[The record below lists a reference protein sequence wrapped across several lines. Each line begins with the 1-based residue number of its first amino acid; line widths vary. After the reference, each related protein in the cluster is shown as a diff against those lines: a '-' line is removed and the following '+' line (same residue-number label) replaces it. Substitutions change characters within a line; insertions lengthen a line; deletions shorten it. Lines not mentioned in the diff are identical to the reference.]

1 MSVEPTY
8 SLRKRGVHPKGCIP
22 FCYLISRMSDINGI
36 FSKKA
41 KAVLQAARMAARN
54 LGSDSISTEHL
65 LLGLVREDSGFA
77 ADTLKALNVN
87 LNDLGENVQRALT
100 SNGGIMTVGDAHGAL
115 LSFTVRCKAA
125 LFNAAKIAKE
135 EGDQYI
141 GPEHLMLAI
150 LQQSESPAAGT
161 LSTFGVTYENFQAA
175 LQQLKRES
183 MDESLPGDERGED
196 GERGSDIP
204 RGPGETRQQVRSQSR
219 SKTPILEHFGR
230 DLTAMARQGKLD
242 PIIGREA
249 EIERLIQILCRR
261 KKNNPALIGEPGVG
275 KTAIIEGLALKIA
288 QKKIPELLANKRVV
302 SLDVAAMVAGTKYR
316 GQFEERVKG
325 LIMELQ
331 RVDNSV
337 ILFIDELHTIVGA
350 GGSEGSLDASNIFK
364 PALARGE
371 LQCIGATTIDEYRKY
386 IEKDAALERRFQTIV
401 VNPPSSED
409 SIQILEGLRA
419 KYEQHHKVRYT
430 PEAIRASVTLAERYI
445 SDRFLPDKAIDVLDE
460 AGARVRLNSIRTPQD
475 LKEME
480 DQLAEANQK
489 KEDAIA
495 EQQYEAAASLR
506 DKIEELTNRIAE
518 RREAINKEDSK
529 ETPVVD
535 ENEIRDCISKM
546 TGIPVSRL
554 AGEEAQKLLKLG
566 DEIKERVIGQN
577 QAVDA
582 VVKAIRR
589 TRAGIRDTKRPMG
602 SFLFLGPTGVGKTE
616 LAKVLSLSLFGS
628 EDSMIRI
635 DMSEYMEKHS
645 ISRLIGAPPGYV
657 GFEESGGQ
665 LSEKVRKRPYS
676 VVLLDEIEKAH
687 PDVYNLLLQILDDG
701 ILTDSYGRKIN
712 FKNTIIIMTSNA
724 GAREVRHSSGMGF
737 TKMGE
742 TDDYERM
749 ETAIREEVKRV
760 FSPEFLNRID
770 EQIVFRPLSK
780 QDLTS
785 VVDIQLTFLQKNLS
799 ERGILLE
806 VSKEAKE
813 FVVNHNYDSALGARP
828 IRRSIQ
834 QLIED
839 EIAEGLLLGLY
850 SDFSTISLDVVDGKL
865 KFKCEKLPS
874 T

>member
-1 MSVEPTY
+1 
-8 SLRKRGVHPKGCIP
+8 
-22 FCYLISRMSDINGI
+22 MSDINGI

-41 KAVLQAARMAARN
+41 KAVLQAARIAARN
-54 LGSDSISTEHL
+54 LGSDSVTTEHL

-77 ADTLKALNVN
+77 AETLRALKIN
-87 LNDLGENVQRALT
+87 LNELGENVQRSLT
-100 SNGGIMTVGDAHGAL
+100 TNGGIMTVGDAHGAL
-115 LSFTVRCKAA
+115 LSFTTRCKAA

-150 LQQSESPAAGT
+150 LQQAESPAAGT
-161 LSTFGVTYENFQAA
+161 LSTFGVTYENFENT
-175 LQQLKRES
+175 LQQIKREAMNGQPS
-183 MDESLPGDERGED
+183 GEEGDGMDGDDRFMGQGRGGD
-196 GERGSDIP
+196 
-204 RGPGETRQQVRSQSR
+204 TRQQVRSQSR
-219 SKTPILEHFGR
+219 SKTPILDHFGR
-230 DLTAMARQGKLD
+230 DLTARAKQGKLD
-242 PIIGREA
+242 PIIGRGR

-275 KTAIIEGLALKIA
+275 KTAIIEGLAQKIV
-288 QKKIPELLANKRVV
+288 QKKIPELLMNKRVV
-302 SLDVAAMVAGTKYR
+302 TLDVAAMVAGTKYR

-401 VNPPSSED
+401 VNPPNSED
-409 SIQILEGLRA
+409 SIQILEGLRP
-419 KYEQHHKVRYT
+419 KYEQHHKVHYT
-430 PEAIRASVTLAERYI
+430 PEAIRAAVTLAERYI
-445 SDRFLPDKAIDVLDE
+445 TDRFLPDKAIDVLDE

-480 DQLAEANQK
+480 DELAATMQK
-489 KEDAIA
+489 KEEAIA
-495 EQQYEAAASLR
+495 DQQYETAATLR
-506 DKIEELTNRIAE
+506 DKIEDLTNRIAE
-518 RREAINKEDSK
+518 RREALNKEDSADF
-529 ETPVVD
+529 PIVD

-554 AGEEAQKLLKLG
+554 AGEETQKLLKLG
-566 DEIKERVIGQN
+566 DEIKERVIGQD

-616 LAKVLSLSLFGS
+616 LAKVLSQSLFGS

-645 ISRLIGAPPGYV
+645 VSRLIGAPPGYV
-657 GFEESGGQ
+657 GFEDNGGQ
-665 LSEKVRKRPYS
+665 LSEKVRKRPYC

-687 PDVYNLLLQILDDG
+687 PDIYNLLLQILDDG

-760 FSPEFLNRID
+760 FSPEFLNRVD
-770 EQIVFRPLSK
+770 EQIVFRPLTKKNLS
-780 QDLTS
+780 S

-806 VSKEAKE
+806 VSEAAKE
-813 FVVNHNYDSALGARP
+813 FIVSHNYDSALGARP

-834 QLIED
+834 NLVED
-839 EIAEGLLLGLY
+839 EIAEGLLLGIY
-850 SDFSTISLDVVDGKL
+850 KDFTTISIDVENNKL
-865 KFKCEKLPS
+865 KFTSEALPS
-874 T
+874 

>member
-1 MSVEPTY
+1 
-8 SLRKRGVHPKGCIP
+8 
-22 FCYLISRMSDINGI
+22 MSDGNGL
-36 FSKKA
+36 FSAKA
-41 KAVLQAARMAARN
+41 KAVMQAARMAARN
-54 LGSDSISTEHL
+54 LGSDSITVEHL
-65 LLGLVREDSGFA
+65 LLGLVREDSGYA
-77 ADTLKALNVN
+77 AETLRALKVN
-87 LNDLGENVQRALT
+87 LNELAETVQKNLT
-100 SNGGIMTVGDAHGAL
+100 NDGGIMTVGGDARGGL
-115 LSFTVRCKAA
+115 LSFTARTKAV
-125 LFNAAKIAKE
+125 LYNAAKIAKE

-150 LQQSESPAAGT
+150 LQQADSPAAAT
-161 LSTFGVTYENFQAA
+161 LSTYNVTSENFQQM
-175 LQQLKRES
+175 LDQLKHS
-183 MDESLPGDERGED
+183 
-196 GERGSDIP
+196 GSDEYPEENNGEGAARPTQQRDP
-204 RGPGETRQQVRSQSR
+204 RAASGSR

-230 DLTAMARQGKLD
+230 DLTAMARAGKLD

-275 KTAIIEGLALKIA
+275 KTAIVEGLAQKIV
-288 QKKIPELLANKRVV
+288 QKKIPDLLANKRVV
-302 SLDVAAMVAGTKYR
+302 TLDVAAMVAGTKYR

-331 RVDNSV
+331 RVGNSV

-401 VNPPSSED
+401 VNPPNAED

-419 KYEQHHKVRYT
+419 KYEQHHKVHYT
-430 PEAIRASVTLAERYI
+430 PDAVRAAVNLGERYI
-445 SDRFLPDKAIDVLDE
+445 SERFLPDKAIDVLDE
-460 AGARVRLNSIRTPQD
+460 AGARVRLNSIKVPQD
-475 LKEME
+475 LQNME
-480 DQLAEANQK
+480 DELAASIEKKEEAVANQDYETAARERAREEELQNMIAARK
-489 KEDAIA
+489 KELQS
-495 EQQYEAAASLR
+495 ES
-506 DKIEELTNRIAE
+506 EEFAT
-518 RREAINKEDSK
+518 
-529 ETPVVD
+529 VD
-535 ENEIRDCISKM
+535 ENVIRDVISKM

-554 AGEEAQKLLKLG
+554 AGEEAQKLLHLG
-566 DEIKERVIGQN
+566 DEIKQRIIGQD

-582 VVKAIRR
+582 IVKSIRR
-589 TRAGIRDTKRPMG
+589 TRAGIRSTKRPMG

-616 LAKVLSLSLFGS
+616 LAKVLSLNLFGS

-657 GFEESGGQ
+657 GFEDGGGQ

-687 PDVYNLLLQILDDG
+687 PDIYNLLLQILDDG

-780 QDLTS
+780 KDLVS
-785 VVDIQLTFLQKNLS
+785 VVDIQMGFLQKNIS
-799 ERGILLE
+799 DRGILLE
-806 VSKEAKE
+806 ISQEAKE
-813 FVVNHNYDSALGARP
+813 FIVSHNYDSALGARP

-834 QLIED
+834 SLVED
-839 EIAEGLLLGLY
+839 EIAEGLLLGTMK
-850 SDFSTISLDVVDGKL
+850 DFSTISITVEDGKL
-865 KFKCEKLPS
+865 KFTSEALPS
-874 T
+874 

>member
-1 MSVEPTY
+1 
-8 SLRKRGVHPKGCIP
+8 
-22 FCYLISRMSDINGI
+22 MSDINGI

-41 KAVLQAARMAARN
+41 KAVLQAARIAARN
-54 LGSDSISTEHL
+54 LGSDSVTTEHL

-77 ADTLKALNVN
+77 AETLRALKIN
-87 LNDLGENVQRALT
+87 LNELGENVQRSLT
-100 SNGGIMTVGDAHGAL
+100 TNGGIMTVGDAHGAL
-115 LSFTVRCKAA
+115 LSFTTRCKAA

-150 LQQSESPAAGT
+150 LQQAESPAAGT
-161 LSTFGVTYENFQAA
+161 LSTFGVTYENFENT
-175 LQQLKRES
+175 LQQIKREAMNGQPS
-183 MDESLPGDERGED
+183 GEEGDGMDGDDRFMGQGRGGD
-196 GERGSDIP
+196 
-204 RGPGETRQQVRSQSR
+204 TRQQVRSQSR
-219 SKTPILEHFGR
+219 SKTPILDHFGR
-230 DLTAMARQGKLD
+230 DLTALAKQGKLD
-242 PIIGREA
+242 PIIGRGR

-275 KTAIIEGLALKIA
+275 KTAIIEGLAQKIV
-288 QKKIPELLANKRVV
+288 QKKIPELLMNKRVV
-302 SLDVAAMVAGTKYR
+302 TLDVAAMVAGTKYR

-401 VNPPSSED
+401 VNPPNSED
-409 SIQILEGLRA
+409 SIQILEGLRP
-419 KYEQHHKVRYT
+419 KYEQHHKVHYT
-430 PEAIRASVTLAERYI
+430 PEAIRAAVTLAERYI
-445 SDRFLPDKAIDVLDE
+445 TDRFLPDKAIDVLDE

-480 DQLAEANQK
+480 DELAATMQK
-489 KEDAIA
+489 KEEAIA
-495 EQQYEAAASLR
+495 DQQYETAATLR
-506 DKIEELTNRIAE
+506 DKIEDLTNRIAE
-518 RREAINKEDSK
+518 RREALNKEDSADF
-529 ETPVVD
+529 PIVD

-554 AGEEAQKLLKLG
+554 AGEETQKLLKLG
-566 DEIKERVIGQN
+566 DEIKERVIGQD

-616 LAKVLSLSLFGS
+616 LAKVLSQSLFGS

-657 GFEESGGQ
+657 GFEDGGGQ
-665 LSEKVRKRPYS
+665 LSEKVRKRPYC

-687 PDVYNLLLQILDDG
+687 PDIYNLLLQILDDG

-749 ETAIREEVKRV
+749 ETAIKEEVKRV

-780 QDLTS
+780 KDLVS

-806 VSKEAKE
+806 VSEAAKE
-813 FVVNHNYDSALGARP
+813 HVVSHNYDSALGARP

-834 QLIED
+834 NLVED
-839 EIAEGLLLGLY
+839 EIAEGLLLGIY
-850 SDFSTISLDVVDGKL
+850 KDFSTISIDVENGKL
-865 KFKCEKLPS
+865 KFTSEALPS
-874 T
+874 

>member
-1 MSVEPTY
+1 
-8 SLRKRGVHPKGCIP
+8 
-22 FCYLISRMSDINGI
+22 MSDINGI
-36 FSKKA
+36 FSAKA
-41 KAVLQAARMAARN
+41 KAVLQAARMAAHN
-54 LGSDSISTEHL
+54 LSSDSITVEHL
-65 LLGLVREDSGFA
+65 LLGLVREESGYA
-77 ADTLKALNVN
+77 AETLRALKVN
-87 LNDLGENVQRALT
+87 LSDLGETVQRSLST
-100 SNGGIMTVGDAHGAL
+100 NGGLMTIGGDKRGGL
-115 LSFTVRCKAA
+115 LSFTARTKAI
-125 LFNAAKIAKE
+125 LFNAAKLAKN

-150 LQQSESPAAGT
+150 LQQTDTPAAAT
-161 LSTFGVTYENFQAA
+161 LSTYTVTFDNYLEM
-175 LQQLKRES
+175 LQQIKSRNMDPSS
-183 MDESLPGDERGED
+183 MDVDRNVPPMMRNE
-196 GERGSDIP
+196 P
-204 RGPGETRQQVRSQSR
+204 RSSATTASK

-230 DLTAMARQGKLD
+230 DLTAMARAGKLD

-275 KTAIIEGLALKIA
+275 KTAIVEGLAQKIV
-288 QKKIPELLANKRVV
+288 QKKIPDLLANKRVV
-302 SLDVAAMVAGTKYR
+302 TLDVAAMVAGTKYR

-331 RVDNSV
+331 RVGNSV

-386 IEKDAALERRFQTIV
+386 IEKDAALERRFQTII
-401 VNPPSSED
+401 VNPPNSED
-409 SIQILEGLRA
+409 SVLILEGLRA
-419 KYEQHHKVRYT
+419 KYEQHHNVRYT
-430 PEAIRASVTLAERYI
+430 PDAVRAAVTLAERYI
-445 SDRFLPDKAIDVLDE
+445 SERFLPDKAIDVLDE
-460 AGARVRLNSIRTPQD
+460 AGARVRLDSIKVPDDLKQMEEELVKTNQLKDECIANQLYEEAAKHRDKAEELEKSIAYRKNSI
-475 LKEME
+475 
-480 DQLAEANQK
+480 A
-489 KEDAIA
+489 EDAKA
-495 EQQYEAAASLR
+495 
-506 DKIEELTNRIAE
+506 N
-518 RREAINKEDSK
+518 
-529 ETPVVD
+529 TPVVD
-535 ENEIRDCISKM
+535 ENVIRDVISKM

-554 AGEEAQKLLKLG
+554 AGEEAQKLLHLG
-566 DEIKERVIGQN
+566 EEIKQRVIGQD

-582 VVKAIRR
+582 IVKSIRR
-589 TRAGIRDTKRPMG
+589 TRAGIRSSKRPMG

-657 GFEESGGQ
+657 GYEEGGGQ
-665 LSEKVRKRPYS
+665 LTEKVRKHPYS

-687 PDVYNLLLQILDDG
+687 PDIYNLLLQILDDG

-742 TDDYERM
+742 TDDYDRM
-749 ETAIREEVKRV
+749 EAAIRDEVKRV

-780 QDLTS
+780 KDLVS
-785 VVDIQLTFLQKNLS
+785 VVDIQMGFLQKNIS
-799 ERGILLE
+799 DRGILLE
-806 VSKEAKE
+806 ISQEAKE
-813 FVVNHNYDSALGARP
+813 LIVNHNYDSALGARP

-834 QLIED
+834 SLVED
-839 EIAEGLLLGLY
+839 EIAEGLLLGRL
-850 SDFSTISLDVVDGKL
+850 SDFSTICIGVENGKL
-865 KFKCEKLPS
+865 TFTSEALPS
-874 T
+874 

>member
-1 MSVEPTY
+1 MSEN
-8 SLRKRGVHPKGCIP
+8 
-22 FCYLISRMSDINGI
+22 NGI
-36 FSKKA
+36 FSAKA
-41 KAVLQAARMAARN
+41 KAELQAARMAARN
-54 LGSDSISTEHL
+54 LGSDSITVEHL
-65 LLGLVREDSGFA
+65 LLGLVREDSGYA
-77 ADTLKALNVN
+77 SETLKALKVN
-87 LNDLGENVQRALT
+87 LAELGETVQRALT
-100 SNGGIMTVGDAHGAL
+100 NDGGLMTIGGDNRGGL
-115 LSFTVRCKAA
+115 LAFTARTKAVM
-125 LFNAAKIAKE
+125 FNAAKIAKE

-150 LQQSESPAAGT
+150 LQQSDSPAAAT
-161 LSTFGVTYENFQAA
+161 LSTFNVTFENFQQA
-175 LQQLKRES
+175 LDQLKRGNAEEAQ
-183 MDESLPGDERGED
+183 DDRDFVG
-196 GERGSDIP
+196 
-204 RGPGETRQQVRSQSR
+204 RQSQQGR
-219 SKTPILEHFGR
+219 PQQKSKTPILEHFGR
-230 DLTAMARQGKLD
+230 DLTALARQGKLD
-242 PIIGREA
+242 PIIGREE

-275 KTAIIEGLALKIA
+275 KTAIIEGLAQKIV
-288 QKKIPELLANKRVV
+288 QKKIPELLMNKRVV
-302 SLDVAAMVAGTKYR
+302 TLDVAAMVAGTKYR

-386 IEKDAALERRFQTIV
+386 IEKDAALERRFQTIM
-401 VNPPSSED
+401 VNPPNSED
-409 SIQILEGLRA
+409 SIQILEGLRG
-419 KYEQHHKVRYT
+419 KYEQHHKVHYT
-430 PEAIRASVTLAERYI
+430 PDAIRAAVLLAERYI
-445 SDRFLPDKAIDVLDE
+445 SERFLPDKAIDVLDE
-460 AGARVRLNSIRTPQD
+460 AGARVRLDSICIPQD
-475 LKEME
+475 LKDME
-480 DQLAEANQK
+480 EELAELKREMDDAVANQNFEK
-489 KEDAIA
+489 
-495 EQQYEAAASLR
+495 AASLR
-506 DKIEELTNRIAE
+506 DKTEDLEKKVTE
-518 RREAINKEDSK
+518 RRDSLTADKNSEA
-529 ETPVVD
+529 TPVVD
-535 ENEIRDCISKM
+535 ENAIRDCISKM

-554 AGEEAQKLLKLG
+554 ADEEAKKLLHLG
-566 DEIKERVIGQN
+566 DEIKERVIGQD

-616 LAKVLSLSLFGS
+616 LAKVLSYSLFGS

-687 PDVYNLLLQILDDG
+687 PDIYNLLLQILDDG

-760 FSPEFLNRID
+760 FSPEFLNRVD

-780 QDLTS
+780 ADLVS
-785 VVDIQLTFLQKNLS
+785 VVDIQLSFLQKNLS

-806 VSKEAKE
+806 VTQEAKE
-813 FVVNHNYDSALGARP
+813 FIVNHNYDSALGARP
-828 IRRSIQ
+828 IRRTIQ
-834 QLIED
+834 NLVED
-839 EIAEGLLLGLY
+839 EIAEGLLLGTMT
-850 SDFSTISLDVVDGKL
+850 DFSTVSIGVKDGKL
-865 KFKCEKLPS
+865 CFGCEKLPEES
-874 T
+874 ENPA

>member
-1 MSVEPTY
+1 MP
-8 SLRKRGVHPKGCIP
+8 
-22 FCYLISRMSDINGI
+22 DINGI

-54 LGSDSISTEHL
+54 LGNDSISSEHL

-77 ADTLKALNVN
+77 AETLRALNVN
-87 LNDLGENVQRALT
+87 LNELGETIQHSLT
-100 SNGGIMTVGDAHGAL
+100 TNGGMMTVGDAHGSL

-135 EGDQYI
+135 EEDQYI

-150 LQQSESPAAGT
+150 LQQSDSPAAGT
-161 LSTFGVTYENFQAA
+161 LSTFGVTYENFQNA
-175 LQQLKRES
+175 LMQIKRAS
-183 MDESLPGDERGED
+183 MDDQVSGDAGDAYPNEQPEGQSRVG
-196 GERGSDIP
+196 
-204 RGPGETRQQVRSQSR
+204 GETRQQQRR
-219 SKTPILEHFGR
+219 ETRTKTPILEHFGR

-249 EIERLIQILCRR
+249 EIERLVQILCRR

-350 GGSEGSLDASNIFK
+350 GGSEGALDASNIFK

-460 AGARVRLNSIRTPQD
+460 AGARVRLSSIRTPQD

-480 DQLAEANQK
+480 DELADAMQQK
-489 KEDAIA
+489 EVAIA
-495 EQQYEAAASLR
+495 EQQYETAASLR
-506 DKIEELTNRIAE
+506 DKIEALTAKIAE
-518 RREAINKEDSK
+518 RRDAINKEDSS
-529 ETPVVD
+529 EMPVVD

-554 AGEEAQKLLKLG
+554 AGEETQKLLKLG

-628 EDSMIRI
+628 EDSMIRV

-657 GFEESGGQ
+657 GYEDNGGQ
-665 LSEKVRKRPYS
+665 LTEKVRKRPYC

-770 EQIVFRPLSK
+770 EQIVFRPLTKS
-780 QDLTS
+780 DLSS
-785 VVDIQLTFLQKNLS
+785 VVDIQLAFLQKNLS

-806 VSKEAKE
+806 VSQAAKE
-813 FVVNHNYDSALGARP
+813 FVVTHNYDSALGARP

-839 EIAEGLLLGLY
+839 EIAEGLLLGIY
-850 SDFSTISLDVVDGKL
+850 SDFSTISIDVAEGKL
-865 KFKCEKLPS
+865 KFTSEALPS